1 MAANVISISESPADG
16 LRAVL
21 ALAVSESWS
30 HDQAIALGV
39 DAATVADAS
48 KRLAARL
55 DAIELTEPDAI
66 GPKSDAFRDVLRLI
80 GMKIA
85 PTMSVE
91 QAENWLTSM
100 VMALNDLPADIAVHA
115 SREAHRTP
123 ISFPNE
129 VDRVIREKAYVLI
142 ERRKFALARLSRLW
156 QELNRAPQ
164 PALAD
169 EHPDRN
175 EVEWTVDDVRE
186 AGRHMAKLGL
196 AGGWVTQAQF
206 DEAFLECVGHA

>member
-1 MAANVISISESPADG
+1 MATNVISISESPADG

-30 HDQAIALGV
+30 HDQAMALGV
-39 DAATVADAS
+39 DATTVADAS

-55 DAIELTEPDAI
+55 DPIESTEPDAI
-66 GPKSDAFRDVLRLI
+66 GPKSDALRDALRLI

-91 QAENWLTSM
+91 QAENWLTSL
-100 VMALNDLPADIAVHA
+100 VIALNDLPADIAAQA

-123 ISFPNE
+123 INFPNE
-129 VDRVIREKAYVLI
+129 VDRVIREKAVVLI

-156 QELNRAPQ
+156 EELNRGPQ
-164 PALAD
+164 PALTD

-175 EVEWTVDDVRE
+175 EVEWTADDVRK

-206 DEAFLECVGHA
+206 DEAFPPEEAA